1 MAERG
6 IDQSEEKKSYSSIF
20 VIGIGLLVAF
30 SLWAFWDDN
39 ITRRPWK
46 AFQSRF
52 YRLDYAKAQA
62 AYDEEN
68 KKLQADANYQELTK
82 KVAAAQA
89 SVKSGELSQKL
100 AALEKQDV
108 QATVRFKELDQE
120 VKFIKSELE
129 EAWYEYDHA
138 VQTGRNPKPY
148 QANIQELEK
157 EKAKLDPKLEA
168 ARQQREAIKQEIKNL
183 GAGIKKLE
191 DELAK
196 VNAEGEKWQ
205 RVMEN

>member
-6 IDQSEEKKSYSSIF
+6 IDQSEEKKSYGSIF
-20 VIGIGLLVAF
+20 LIGSGLLVAF

-46 AFQSRF
+46 NFQARF

-68 KKLQADANYQELTK
+68 KKLQADANYQELSK
-82 KVAAAQA
+82 KLAAEQA
-89 SVKSGELSQKL
+89 SLKSGALAQKL
-100 AALEKQDV
+100 ASLEKQEV

-129 EAWYEYDHA
+129 EAGYEYDHA
-138 VQTGRNPKPY
+138 IQQKRNPKPY
-148 QANIQELEK
+148 QEVIQELEK
-157 EKAKLDPKLEA
+157 ERAKLDPQLE
-168 ARQQREAIKQEIKNL
+168 
-183 GAGIKKLE
+183 
-191 DELAK
+191 
-196 VNAEGEKWQ
+196 
-205 RVMEN
+205 